1 LCDLCASFHSETPPA
16 GNVSVIARLLLVI
29 DGISKLLAYI
39 TMVMMGL
46 LILVMSYEMVVR
58 RILNAPTLW
67 AFDVS

>member
-1 LCDLCASFHSETPPA
+1 
-16 GNVSVIARLLLVI
+16 
-29 DGISKLLAYI
+29 
-39 TMVMMGL
+39 MVMMGL